1 MNFQLS
7 KKISGVSTVTE
18 NFVQSGTTVLI
29 ISNQGRQLRFSGTL
43 KQYTQFFKFN
53 DRISLSC
60 LYSSALHLQFKK
72 TTAFWEFSLH
82 YSVSVFGFNL
92 FQRLRALLTYVILI
106 FCNGLVSEMP
116 HVCSAFFFF
125 FFTKNMPLK
134 NNNIFLYTDT
144 VTSECDSDTVTD
156 GCY

>member
-7 KKISGVSTVTE
+7 KKISGVSIVTE

-29 ISNQGRQLRFSGTL
+29 ISNQGRQLRFSVTL
-43 KQYTQFFKFN
+43 KQYTQVFKFN

-72 TTAFWEFSLH
+72 TKAFWEFSLH
-82 YSVSVFGFNL
+82 YSVSVFGFDL
-92 FQRLRALLTYVILI
+92 FQRLRALLTCVILI
-106 FCNGLVSEMP
+106 FCNGLVSENATCMF
-116 HVCSAFFFF
+116 CFFFKINK
-125 FFTKNMPLK
+125 TMPFK
-134 NNNIFLYTDT
+134 NIFLIYWHCDC
-144 VTSECDSDTVTD
+144 ECDSDTVTD